1 MILALLML
9 LSFNSHAIGFDSVAG
24 ADGYRVYAARQAAAT
39 MRWVKMVDLPQ
50 SCTHPC
56 VERHS
61 ILLNRPPDSRSHC
74 VTVVALRGAEEGPI

>member
-9 LSFNSHAIGFDSVAG
+9 LSFESHAIGFDSVAG
-24 ADGYRVYAARQAAAT
+24 ADGYRIAYSESAQHPT
-39 MRWVKMVDLPQ
+39 WVWVADVLT

-56 VERHS
+56 IERHTV
-61 ILLNRPPDSRSHC
+61 LLNRPPMGSHY